1 MTYSVAVAGASG
13 YVGGELI
20 RLILNHPDLELR
32 TVTAHS
38 NAGQKLSSVHPQ
50 FAHLGHDLVE
60 TTPSKL
66 NGHDVVFL
74 ALPHTQS
81 AAIAGELDAVGLVLD
96 CGADFRL
103 ESTKRW
109 EEFYQTKHAG
119 AWNYGLPELTLADG
133 GKQRG
138 RLASVQAIAVPGCN
152 VTAVTLSLA
161 PLITADL
168 IETDDIVANLTVGTS
183 GAGKSSKVELSS
195 SEMSENLKAY
205 AVGGVHR
212 HVPEIMQN
220 LEKAGAVDP
229 KITFTPVLAPV
240 SRGILAV
247 TSAKI
252 KASPEKLTEALQ
264 DAYHDESFIDLLT
277 DRLPETAS
285 VTGSNRVQIS
295 HSFDPSGRITVICAI
310 DNLVKGTAGAAIQ
323 SMNIALG
330 LVEQTGLNQTGI
342 RP

>member
-1 MTYSVAVAGASG
+1 MAYSVAVAGASG

-20 RLILNHPDLELR
+20 RLILNHPDLELK

-38 NAGQKLSSVHPQ
+38 NAGQTLSSVHPQ
-50 FAHLGHDLVE
+50 LAHLQMNLVE
-60 TTPSKL
+60 TKPASL

-103 ESTKRW
+103 ESSERW
-109 EEFYQTKHAG
+109 EKFYQTKHAG
-119 AWNYGLPELTLADG
+119 AWNYGLPELTLASG
-133 GKQRG
+133 GKQRS
-138 RLASVQAIAVPGCN
+138 RLSGVEAIAVPGCN

-183 GAGKSSKVELSS
+183 GAGKSAKTELSS
-195 SEMSENLKAY
+195 SEMSGNLKAY
-205 AVGGVHR
+205 AVGGIHR
-212 HVPEIMQN
+212 HIPEILQN
-220 LEKAGAVDP
+220 LEKAGAVELN
-229 KITFTPVLAPV
+229 ITFTPVLAPV

-247 TSAKI
+247 SSAKI
-252 KASPEKLTEALQ
+252 KASPEKLTEALH

-277 DRLPETAS
+277 DTLPETAS

-295 HSFDPSGRITVICAI
+295 HSFDPSGRITVFCAI

-323 SMNIALG
+323 SLNLALG
-330 LVEQTGLNQTGI
+330 LVEQAGLGQIGI